1 MVWPVAR
8 AIKRAGYRPLALGY
22 PSRSWTLDRIVD
34 MLAARIAAESHG
46 ARTHIV
52 GHSMG
57 ALVAQALVAR
67 HRPADLGR
75 VVMLGPPLAGSEWV
89 SLLRRAGLERLV
101 LRRAGDLLHPD
112 RPDALTVMLGRVDY
126 PLGIIAGDRAL
137 DPLLP
142 RLIFPRANDGKVAVA
157 ATHVAGQAD
166 HIVLPVSHT
175 LMLWN
180 REVHRQILAFLR
192 MGHFV
197 RS

>member
-1 MVWPVAR
+1 MVWPIAR
-8 AIKRAGYRPLALGY
+8 ALRRAGYRPLPLGY
-22 PSRSWTLDRIVD
+22 PSRAWPLDRIVD
-34 MLAARIAAESHG
+34 TLAARIAAERRS
-46 ARTHIV
+46 ARIHIV

-57 ALVAQALVAR
+57 ALVTQAIIAR
-67 HRPADLGR
+67 HRPEGLDR

-89 SLLRRAGLERLV
+89 ALLRRAGLERLV

-112 RPDALTVMLGRVDY
+112 RPAALTAMLGKVDY

-142 RLIFPRANDGKVAVA
+142 RLVFPRANDGKVAVA

-192 MGHFV
+192 TGNFD
-197 RS
+197 RT

>member
-1 MVWPVAR
+1 MVWPVGR
-8 AIKRAGYRPLALGY
+8 ALRRAGYRPLALGY
-22 PSRSWTLDRIVD
+22 ASRSWPLERIVD
-34 MLAARIAAESHG
+34 TLAARIATDNHG
-46 ARTHIV
+46 APFHIV

-57 ALVAQALVAR
+57 ALVAQALIAR
-67 HRPADLGR
+67 HRPDGLGR

-89 SLLRRAGLERLV
+89 ALLRRAGLERLV
-101 LRRAGDLLHPD
+101 LRRAGDLLHPE
-112 RPDALTVMLGRVDY
+112 RSAALAAMLGTVDY

-142 RLIFPRANDGKVAVA
+142 RLVFPRANDGKVAVA

-180 REVHRQILAFLR
+180 REVHRQIVAFLQ
-192 MGHFV
+192 MGHFT
-197 RS
+197 RR